1 MEVYKLTEEQK
12 NNLTGQSFDG
22 EQLFNPTLDADDN
35 WFISIE
41 EVNGCINESFQWVKD
56 LPLIRYNPIISSFK
70 STINN

>member
-41 EVNGCINESFQWVKD
+41 EITYCTKEEFLWIND
-56 LPLIRYNPIISSFK
+56 LPKIDYNPIIREM
-70 STINN
+70 

>member
-41 EVNGCINESFQWVKD
+41 EITYCTNQEFLWVKD
-56 LPLIRYNPIISSFK
+56 LPTIEHNPIIREM
-70 STINN
+70 

>member
-12 NNLTGQSFDG
+12 NNLMGQSFDG

-41 EVNGCINESFQWVKD
+41 EITYCTKEEFLWIND
-56 LPLIRYNPIISSFK
+56 LPKIDYNPIIREM
-70 STINN
+70 